1 MQTKSIDKSPL
12 QRLTKRL
19 GAALEL
25 HPGLFVLA
33 LAFAVTLVME
43 AMSRHSLWRGVV
55 FLFVHPIHFAANMMI
70 VLVTLAIGL
79 FFKKRVFFLSFFAVF
94 WLMMGIVNAIIL
106 IFRTMPFG
114 TIDIL
119 LLPSVISTIPIYL
132 DFWQMVLIIV
142 LIALTLTAMVFLFFK
157 SPRSVPSYRMAA
169 LVFLLSAAALAGTY
183 SLTVVGHEEA
193 RSKTFA
199 NISEAYEQYGFVYC
213 FCTGALDQGIDKPD
227 FYSQDAVNRL
237 LAGLEEVPEPELR
250 PNIIMVQLE
259 SFFDVS
265 YLNDV
270 VYDENPIPV
279 FTYLKENYSSGFLT
293 VPSIGAG
300 TANTEFEVLSGMS
313 LAFFGMGEY
322 PYRTILQKE
331 SCETVATDLKSLGYT
346 AHAIH
351 NNLGTFYGRDTVFAQ
366 LGFDT
371 FIPIEFMENVE
382 YNPIGWTKDNVL
394 TEEILKALD
403 STQAQ
408 DFAFTITVQ
417 GHGKYQRGIDSVEA
431 ESLNVLWEDN
441 VEDSEALAYYLS
453 QLRETDEF
461 IGELVAALERRAEP
475 TVLVLYGDHLPN
487 FNIGTEQLKNG
498 DIFET
503 EYVIWNNLGL
513 PVEDKNLSAYQL
525 TAEVMRQLGIGGG
538 ILSRYHQQMSGSKGY
553 TDGLELLEY
562 DMLYGEFYCY
572 GGENPYT
579 ASDLQ
584 MGVVPITI
592 SNAVWEDGVLTV
604 YGEHFTA
611 WSRISVDGDTLDT
624 VFVDSRTITAELK
637 APPEDGAVLTVRQDT
652 SSVIPSESAAW
663 NWTLKEAASFAPAAQ
678 NHASA
683 K

>member
-1 MQTKSIDKSPL
+1 MQTELTEKKPL
-12 QRLTKRL
+12 RRLTKRL
-19 GAALEL
+19 GAALEQ
-25 HPGLFVLA
+25 HPGLFVLV
-33 LAFAVTLVME
+33 LAFAVTLAVE

-55 FLFVHPIHFAANMMI
+55 FLFIHPIHFAVNMMI

-79 FFKKRVFFLSFFAVF
+79 FFRKRVFFLSFFTAF
-94 WLMMGIVNAIIL
+94 WLIMGIANAVVL

-119 LLPSVISTIPIYL
+119 LLPSVMPTIPMYL
-132 DFWQMVLIIV
+132 DLWQIVLIIV
-142 LIALTLTAMVFLFFK
+142 LAVLALAAMAVLFFK
-157 SPRSVPSYRMAA
+157 SPRSVPSYRMAT

-183 SLTVVGHEEA
+183 SITVVGHEEI

-199 NISEAYEQYGFVYC
+199 NITDAYEQYGFVYC
-213 FCTGALDQGIDKPD
+213 LCVGALDQGIDEPD

-237 LAGLEEVPEPELR
+237 LAELEAVPEPELR

-270 VYDENPIPV
+270 TYDENPIPV

-313 LAFFGMGEY
+313 LDFFGMGEY
-322 PYRTILQKE
+322 PYKTILQKE

-351 NNLGTFYGRDTVFAQ
+351 NNISTFYGRDTVFAQ

-371 FIPIEFMENVE
+371 FISIEFMENVE
-382 YNPIGWTKDNVL
+382 YNPIGWAKDNVL

-403 STQAQ
+403 STPGQ
-408 DFAFTITVQ
+408 DFAFAITVQ

-431 ESLNVLWEDN
+431 ENLNVTWEDN

-453 QLRETDEF
+453 QLRETDAF
-461 IGELVAALERRAEP
+461 IGELIAALERRAEP
-475 TVLVLYGDHLPN
+475 TVLVLYGDHLPS

-503 EYVIWNNLGL
+503 EYVIWSNIGL
-513 PVEDKNLSAYQL
+513 PVEDKDLSAYQL
-525 TAEVMRQLGIGGG
+525 TAEVMRRLGIGGG
-538 ILSRYHQQMSGSKGY
+538 ILSRYHQQMSGREGY

-584 MGVVPITI
+584 MGVAPVTI
-592 SNAVWEDGVLTV
+592 SDAVWEDGVLTV
-604 YGEHFTA
+604 YGKHFTA
-611 WSRISVDGDTLDT
+611 WSRIAVDGDTLDT
-624 VFVDSRTITAELK
+624 VFVDSGTITAELK

-652 SSVIPSESAAW
+652 SSVILSESAGLTW
-663 NWTLKEAASFAPAAQ
+663 NRKEAA
-678 NHASA
+678 
-683 K
+683 